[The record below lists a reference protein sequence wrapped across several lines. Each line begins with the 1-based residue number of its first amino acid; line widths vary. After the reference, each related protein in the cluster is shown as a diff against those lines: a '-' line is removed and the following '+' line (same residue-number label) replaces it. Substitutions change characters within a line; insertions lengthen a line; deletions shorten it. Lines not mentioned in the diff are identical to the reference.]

1 MEKFINL
8 RNLAFVLFLN
18 SANLICAQNVG
29 IGTTNPLS
37 KLHINGQL
45 RVDTFLAGSSNDSI
59 VTIDANGVF
68 RRLNASAISGQN
80 IYNTNGILT
89 NNRSVFMGTNTL
101 DFDTATLFLN
111 PSLNRV
117 GVGTNSP
124 GYQFSVRRDD
134 TLAIATIEVRNS
146 TTRLSTDSTP
156 NAQILFGGYRDVTTS
171 SHPLGAIRSFAISAD
186 NGNVRSGEIGFF
198 TNQGQVGVGYD
209 RLFERMRIS
218 RFGNVGIGTSA
229 PSTRL
234 DVDGGLRVRVLNS
247 GVSTDSIVTV
257 DATGVFRRRN
267 ANIFNT
273 NLFNSDGTLTGNRT
287 VSQGANTI
295 TFTGSSVN
303 SFSVDGSTF
312 SVDGANNRVGVG
324 TNSPLETMDI
334 RGNMFLGNSDTT
346 NFIAFRGLTT
356 DGNGFYTHTF
366 LGNRLYG
373 GSDKSEFIIYQGND
387 ADNVSG
393 PDRIRMMSG
402 EHRFQTL
409 SSNTGNITFP
419 GIARDT
425 LFVDRMI
432 IRNDGK
438 VGIGTTTPT
447 DLLDVN
453 GTARVRTMAAASNTD
468 NLVYA
473 DANGVLKRGNQTGK
487 LLNYVAIDDPAMS
500 NTSFSSTTLTDLIS
514 FDYTPVSNNSK
525 IIVEYQNQNY
535 TMSGV
540 FSTTAVDDW
549 EAWLQVGAFY
559 PTVNYWRASNNSS
572 DIYRSSN
579 LLPIKGVYTNNST
592 NPVNIKVQIKRVSS
606 DDTITFRQG
615 NGGWN
620 GSLIIQEIG
629 N

>member
-18 SANLICAQNVG
+18 SANLISAQNVG

-218 RFGNVGIGTSA
+218 RFGNVGIGTTA

-273 NLFNSDGTLTGNRT
+273 NLFNSDGNLTSSRNVFMGSMTLAFDTTTLFLN
-287 VSQGANTI
+287 ANT
-295 TFTGSSVN
+295 
-303 SFSVDGSTF
+303 
-312 SVDGANNRVGVG
+312 NRVGVG
-324 TNSPLETMDI
+324 TNSPLETLDV
-334 RGNMFLGNSDTT
+334 RGNLFVGNSDTN
-346 NFIAFRGLTT
+346 NFIAFRGLTS
-356 DGNGFYTHTF
+356 DGNGAYNHTYI
-366 LGNRLYG
+366 GNRLYA
-373 GSDKSEFIIYQGND
+373 GSDKSELIIYQGND
-387 ADNVSG
+387 SENVAG

-409 SSNTGNITFP
+409 SSNTNSSTFSGVANDP
-419 GIARDT
+419 

-438 VGIGTTTPT
+438 VGIGTTSPT